1 MKKNLLTKL
10 LVVLV
15 VMTLVFSVTACDKKV
30 DDPNADGSS
39 TTDNTGETV
48 GTDEEVTLKMITW
61 VQETN
66 ELALAALNE
75 AFMAKYP
82 NVTIVVDTVGAND
95 YPTLLNTRLA
105 AEDVDIVTNLSAF
118 DALPQDFTIGSSEPA
133 WETFVKSGAYV
144 DITDEAFIA
153 NWDQGMIQN
162 AVSYEGRV
170 YGLDMGAVGFNGL
183 FYNKAIFDE
192 YDFEEP
198 GTWDEFVAICETLQE
213 NGIAPVT
220 LGGQDVWPLTA
231 IGVSGFVGANVE
243 DMTAYA
249 QGLWEGTRT
258 FTDEESMKIW
268 TRLEQFVSYLEP
280 NVMSVSYGDA
290 PGRLVS
296 GKAAM
301 MYDGTWNAGTIAALD
316 PEFEFG
322 YFCVPGDVDGNPNQL
337 QGKYDMQFNLVASS
351 EHVDWGLK
359 YFEFLSQPENY
370 GPFVDVLGF
379 FPTMPGIE
387 SSNEFVQSIA
397 DKNTGFSPAWEKVIV
412 PPKGIGQYFGGLG
425 FVVSHLE
432 ELGGTVATIEELAQ
446 LTQEDWDAAVQAAKD
461 AAN

>member
-10 LVVLV
+10 LVVLI
-15 VMTLVFSVTACDKKV
+15 VMTLVFSVTACDKA
-30 DDPNADGSS
+30 ADEPMDEGTA
-39 TTDNTGETV
+39 TTEGTV
-48 GTDEEVTLKMITW
+48 SADEEVTLKMITW

-75 AFMAKYP
+75 AFMEEYP

-105 AEDVDIVTNLSAF
+105 AEDVDIVTNISAF

-153 NWDQGMIQN
+153 NWDPGMIEN

-183 FYNKAIFDE
+183 YYNKALFDE
-192 YDFEEP
+192 YGFEEP
-198 GTWDEFVAICETLQE
+198 GTWDEFVAICEAFQAD
-213 NGIAPVT
+213 GIAPVT

-280 NVMSVSYGDA
+280 NVTSVSYGDA
-290 PGRLVS
+290 PGRLVA

-301 MYDGTWNAGTIAALD
+301 LYDGTWNAGTISALD
-316 PEFEFG
+316 PDFEFG

-337 QGKYDMQFNLVASS
+337 QGKYDMQFNLVSS
-351 EHVDWGLK
+351 SDHVDWGLK

-370 GPFVDVLGF
+370 GPFVDALGF
-379 FPTMPGIE
+379 FPTMPGVE

-397 DKNTGFSPAWEKVIV
+397 DKNVAFSPAWEKVIV

-432 ELGGTVATIEELAQ
+432 ELGGTVATIEELAE
-446 LTQEDWDAAVQAAKD
+446 LTQEDWDAALQAAKD
-461 AAN
+461 AAE